1 MHSSGTEA
9 TLESVP
15 PPNREEI
22 PPEAT
27 PGRDSG
33 FKRLSRRILIAA
45 MVTLVVG
52 ALLLAAASKK
62 RSSTRTGA
70 HPSLAHTDL
79 SENLRLKGTTE
90 AVQSRSILAPALAGQ
105 QVSTLT
111 ITRLTL
117 AGTHVKR
124 GDLLVEFDRQMQVRD
139 FMDKRGEYSKLVDQ
153 VLEEQAKENAARAK
167 DETEMKQ
174 AEGDLGKA
182 ELEMQKV
189 ETVSR
194 IDAEKAQEHLEEAK
208 ATLQQRRETF
218 DLKRKAAQAAVH
230 ILEIQRDR
238 SHETMLHAQANAD
251 LMQIR
256 SPIDGVV
263 VLDTIW
269 KEGRI
274 GEVKEGDQVRPGVPF
289 MQVVD
294 PSVMQVRVLANQ
306 QDFLGLH
313 IGQPARIHLDA
324 YPELVFS
331 GRVEEM
337 APIGR
342 SGSFSST
349 LRTFT
354 VIFSVAGNDAK
365 LMPDLS
371 AAVDVDLAA
380 RGDPVGGS
388 R

>member
-1 MHSSGTEA
+1 MHSTGAEA
-9 TLESVP
+9 SIGFVP
-15 PPNREEI
+15 PPNPEEI
-22 PPEAT
+22 PPEDT
-27 PGRDSG
+27 SGRSSA
-33 FKRLSRRILIAA
+33 FRRSSRRILIAA
-45 MVTLVVG
+45 VITLAVG
-52 ALLLAAASKK
+52 ALLVAAASKK
-62 RSSTRTGA
+62 PSLTRTPA
-70 HPSLAHTDL
+70 HSSLSHPEL
-79 SENLRLKGTTE
+79 SQSLRLKGTTE
-90 AVQSRSILAPALAGQ
+90 AVQSRSVLAPALAGQ

-111 ITRLTL
+111 ITKLAL
-117 AGTHVKR
+117 AGAHVER
-124 GDLLVEFDRQMQVRD
+124 GDLLVEFDRQVQIRD
-139 FMDKRGEYSKLVDQ
+139 FMDKRAEYSKLVDQ
-153 VLEEQAKENAARAK
+153 VIEEQAKENAARAK
-167 DETEMKQ
+167 DETEMKL
-174 AEGDLGKA
+174 AEGELGKA
-182 ELEMQKV
+182 ELEMQKI

-218 DLKRKAAQAAVH
+218 DLKRKAAQAAIH

-238 SHETMLHAQANAD
+238 SRETMLHAQANAD

-263 VLDTIW
+263 VLNTIW

-274 GEVKEGDQVRPGVPF
+274 GEVKEGDQVKPGVPF

-306 QDFLGLH
+306 QDFLGLY
-313 IGQPARIHLDA
+313 IGQPAKIHLDA

-331 GRVEEM
+331 GKVEEM

-342 SGSFSST
+342 SGDFSST

-354 VIFSVAGNDAK
+354 VVFSLAGNDAK

-371 AAVDVDLAA
+371 GAVDVDLAA
-380 RGDPVGGS
+380 RDEPVGGS

>member
-1 MHSSGTEA
+1 
-9 TLESVP
+9 
-15 PPNREEI
+15 
-22 PPEAT
+22 
-27 PGRDSG
+27 
-33 FKRLSRRILIAA
+33 
-45 MVTLVVG
+45 VG
-52 ALLLAAASKK
+52 
-62 RSSTRTGA
+62 
-70 HPSLAHTDL
+70 
-79 SENLRLKGTTE
+79 
-90 AVQSRSILAPALAGQ
+90 
-105 QVSTLT
+105 TLT
-111 ITRLTL
+111 ITKLTL
-117 AGTHVKR
+117 AGIQVKR
-124 GDLLVEFDRQMQVRD
+124 GDLLVKFDRQVQVRD
-139 FMDKRGEYSKLVDQ
+139 FMDKRAEYSKLVGQ

-174 AEGDLGKA
+174 AEDDLGKA
-182 ELEMQKV
+182 ELEMQKI
-189 ETVSR
+189 ETLSR
-194 IDAEKAQEHLEEAK
+194 IDAERAQEHLEEAK
-208 ATLQQRRETF
+208 ATLQQRRATF
-218 DLKRKAAQAAVH
+218 DLKRKAAQAAIH

-238 SHETMLHAQANAD
+238 SRETMLHAQANAD

-263 VLDTIW
+263 VLNTIW

-306 QDFLGLH
+306 QDFMGLRV
-313 IGQPARIHLDA
+313 GQHAKLHLDA

-331 GRVEEM
+331 GKVEEI

-349 LRTFT
+349 LRTFI
-354 VIFSVAGNDAK
+354 VVFSLAGSDAR

-371 AAVDVDLAA
+371 AAVDVDIPPQNVAA
-380 RGDPVGGS
+380 SGS